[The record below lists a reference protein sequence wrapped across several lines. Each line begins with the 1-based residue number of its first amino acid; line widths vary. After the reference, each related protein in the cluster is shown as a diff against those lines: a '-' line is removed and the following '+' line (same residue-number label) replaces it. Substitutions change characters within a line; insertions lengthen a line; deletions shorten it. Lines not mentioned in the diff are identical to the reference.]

1 VLEPQHTGDFVRT
14 RMRGGPCNPGLEP
27 QMAGLVEPWVRSSW
41 VCSEYLQRGGFVDTL
56 VCQLPV
62 DSRAA
67 PCVGE
72 STLRCPPPRRARR
85 ARTHMADVDA
95 GTSSHWDC
103 CRMFVASGWFTKSCG
118 RADRRRINAVGKPC
132 VRIHASQVILCDG
145 KDFDIFTMIPMRSQW
160 KAKLRDVIPAA

>member
-1 VLEPQHTGDFVRT
+1 
-14 RMRGGPCNPGLEP
+14 MRGGPCNPGLEP

-41 VCSEYLQRGGFVDTL
+41 VCYEYLQRGGFVDTL

-95 GTSSHWDC
+95 RAFRKNKILNLIRVSYALLQSTERKS
-103 CRMFVASGWFTKSCG
+103 FTYK
-118 RADRRRINAVGKPC
+118 RR
-132 VRIHASQVILCDG
+132 
-145 KDFDIFTMIPMRSQW
+145 
-160 KAKLRDVIPAA
+160 